1 MGGNGMHTA
10 PNPGPPIKKVHDCS
24 FDRAKTLMRTI
35 ETEGMGLEAR
45 EGTTVVIHLTVTQPN
60 SEGQLVEVYNSKDYL
75 KEGLKFELGR
85 SLHSEAV
92 ERMIM
97 HCKPGSVIDALCT
110 DPDLAYDPTLNIHA
124 QRIPEGARKMWC
136 SPQGPVGVAQDALK
150 DPPVMQPPEDSLE
163 PPWQPPRY
171 AMLFHVLLDSVSGEG
186 AVPMYMSAVER
197 LDWVTSRKAWATEL
211 FQRKMYMRAMRHYKK
226 ALLDLE
232 TPCEWYQE
240 EHIIERNQLR
250 LQLHLNT
257 ASAASKSRRSAN
269 SPTCRRRRYTSIRIT
284 TLSSTAHGCSTSTS
298 ATSKH
303 STAAPAHMIIPPE
316 RHINGLH
323 SALGDLK
330 LAHEIDPQ
338 NADVTR
344 ELKRAKAEQK
354 TVDQKATNMFTKM
367 IGTGTEVVK

>member
-45 EGTTVVIHLTVTQPN
+45 EGTTAVIHLTVTQPN
-60 SEGQLVEVYNSKDYL
+60 SEGQLVEVYNSKDYV

-150 DPPVMQPPEDSLE
+150 DPPVIQPQEDSLE

-171 AMLFHVLLDSVSGEG
+171 AMLFHVLLDSVNGEG

-257 ASAASKSRRSAN
+257 ALCGLKVPPERQFPNLQAPKIHFDPHHDAIFHCTRVLDVDKRNVKALYRRA
-269 SPTCRRRRYTSIRIT
+269 
-284 TLSSTAHGCSTSTS
+284 L
-298 ATSKH
+298 
-303 STAAPAHMIIPPE
+303 AHMMIPPE

-323 SALGDLK
+323 SALEDLK

-354 TVDQKATNMFTKM
+354 AVDQKATNMFTKM
-367 IGTGTEVVK
+367 IGTGTEV